1 VKAAIAVSKR
11 LHSKLYN
18 RVGLITLA
26 VAVALLP
33 LVFNSNFHL
42 RILVTVWVFSI
53 ATIGLNLLMGYAGQ
67 VSLGHAGFLAIGAYL
82 TALGPRV
89 MGVPSSIG
97 MLLGIVFATL
107 TAFFIGRPILRLKG
121 HYLAVATLGFGVLVF
136 MVLNNKV
143 GLTGGPDG
151 VPVQRLDIWG
161 WSVRGNLTW
170 YWISSGL
177 LLLGTWLAYNLIDSP
192 TGIALR
198 SIHDS
203 EIASSTIGVDVAKY
217 KLLVFVISAAYAATA
232 GGLFA
237 FFNGHVTPN
246 IADFLLSVQL
256 VTMVVLGGMGSI
268 IGSVVGTA
276 ILVILPQFLTIFHD
290 YEHAFLGLI
299 MILTMIFL
307 RSGIVPTASVFISS
321 MINGRDTSR

>member
-1 VKAAIAVSKR
+1 M
-11 LHSKLYN
+11 LYD
-18 RVGLITLA
+18 RAGLITLA
-26 VAVALLP
+26 VAVTLLP

-42 RILVTVWVFSI
+42 RILVMVWVFSL

-67 VSLGHAGFLAIGAYL
+67 ISLGHAGFLAIGAYS

-89 MGVPSSIG
+89 MGVPSSTG

-107 TAFFIGRPILRLKG
+107 MAFVIGRPILRLKG

-151 VPVQRLDIWG
+151 TPVQRLDIWG

-177 LLLGTWLAYNLIDSP
+177 LLLGAWLAYNLINSP

-307 RSGIVPTASVFISS
+307 RSGIVPTASAFISS